1 MSWQEWLIVALA
13 SGGTGFMLV
22 SAVGIVRMPGVY
34 ARMHAVGKAATLG
47 VSMLL
52 ISAGLYFG
60 TFEAWR
66 MIALVMLFFVTAPV
80 ATTAMGRAAYR
91 CNLRRDYQLRVDDM
105 SNPQYRP
112 LTVSEINRME

>member
-1 MSWQEWLIVALA
+1 MSVQEWLIVGLAA
-13 SGGTGFMLV
+13 SGTIFMLI

-47 VSMLL
+47 VSLL
-52 ISAGLYFG
+52 LLSAGLFFG

-66 MIALVMLFFVTAPV
+66 MIALIVLFFVTAPV

-91 CNLRRDYQLRVDDM
+91 CNPRRDYQLKIDDM
-105 SNPQYRP
+105 SNPRYRP
-112 LTVSEINRME
+112 LTVSEISRME